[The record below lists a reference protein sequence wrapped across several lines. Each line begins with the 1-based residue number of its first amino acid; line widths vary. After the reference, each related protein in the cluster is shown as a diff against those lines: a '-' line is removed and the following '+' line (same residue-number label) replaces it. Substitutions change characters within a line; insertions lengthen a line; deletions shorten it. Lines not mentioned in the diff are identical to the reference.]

1 MRMSNIDTTGVTQ
14 DENRVNNQPDLAHDL
29 RVEFFNHHAASWDA
43 DPEEVARTL
52 NRLEQ
57 LRDRIGLKPGH
68 NVLELGCGTG
78 RITRWLADTVHPGR
92 VVASD
97 FSPAM
102 LAQARSRGVP
112 AELRFMDICAEVTV
126 DDRYDVV
133 FCFHSFPHFRDAS
146 RALRNIRGLLRPNGQ
161 LIVMHL
167 AGSAEINLF
176 HSRLAHP
183 VCHDL
188 LPSPVHWPQ
197 LLTGAGLN
205 LISLTDEP
213 GLFLL
218 RADPADGDEA

>member
-1 MRMSNIDTTGVTQ
+1 MSNTDANSVTQ
-14 DENRVNNQPDLAHDL
+14 DAKRVNTRHSLALDP
-29 RVEFFNHHAASWDA
+29 RVEFFDRHAASWDEDA
-43 DPEEVARTL
+43 EEVARTL
-52 NRLEQ
+52 RRLEE
-57 LRDRIGLKPGH
+57 LRGRVGLKPGH

-78 RITRWLADTVHPGR
+78 RITRWLADTVRPGR

-112 AELRFMDICAEVTV
+112 ADFRLMDICAETS
-126 DDRYDVV
+126 DDDQYDAV
-133 FCFHSFPHFRDAS
+133 FCFHSFPHFRDHP
-146 RALRNIRGLLRPNGQ
+146 RALRNIRALLGPKGQ

-167 AGSAEINLF
+167 AGSAEINHF

-188 LPSPVHWPQ
+188 LPSPETWPQ
-197 LLTGAGLN
+197 LLAGAGLN
-205 LISLTDEP
+205 LISLTDEA

-218 RADPADGDEA
+218 RAGLAGGNEP